1 MACELSQLHDDFGS
15 AIMME
20 CNAMSLVQYNY
31 IINTNCIIGRLHF
44 HLNRC
49 YSHHRVSMMPLTV
62 IIITIIIGHVS
73 NGQRQTDK
81 GINKS
86 IEIGRD
92 GVKRWRRNIYL
103 NRSKE
108 SDWYFRHDY
117 NLYYDCKESTMC
129 WNLLSE
135 LEARWPL
142 LLFMLLFTE
151 NRCKTG
157 LMVDVLEQRG
167 KQRFQGRCLWQ
178 FVALVKVNDFL
189 WHFFNWVDLQLDSMK
204 RKLYPSSAP
213 HHYFIAFTA
222 LLSNCYCYNNLPYYS
237 H

>member
-86 IEIGRD
+86 IEIGWD

-103 NRSKE
+103 NRSKRVWLIFQTRLQ
-108 SDWYFRHDY
+108 SILRLQGIH
-117 NLYYDCKESTMC
+117 NVLK
-129 WNLLSE
+129 
-135 LEARWPL
+135 
-142 LLFMLLFTE
+142 FTI
-151 NRCKTG
+151 RVGGSLAFASIHVTLC
-157 LMVDVLEQRG
+157 
-167 KQRFQGRCLWQ
+167 
-178 FVALVKVNDFL
+178 
-189 WHFFNWVDLQLDSMK
+189 
-204 RKLYPSSAP
+204 RKSL
-213 HHYFIAFTA
+213 
-222 LLSNCYCYNNLPYYS
+222 
-237 H
+237 